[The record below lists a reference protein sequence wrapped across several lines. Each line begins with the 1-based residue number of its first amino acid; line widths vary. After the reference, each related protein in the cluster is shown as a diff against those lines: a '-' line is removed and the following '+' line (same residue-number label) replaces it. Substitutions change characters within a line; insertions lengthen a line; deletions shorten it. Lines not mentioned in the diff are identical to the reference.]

1 MSYLLNRGFKRGQA
15 DQTLFVEWDEKSLLV
30 AQMYV
35 DDIVFGS
42 SIDALAQEFSEE
54 MKKEFEMSMV
64 GELNYFLGLQVKQ
77 RKDRIFISQEK
88 SLPKNQRGPQVKHF
102 YHHCGIWG
110 HTRPNCFKLQALK
123 RVDSLRDQGNSR
135 RMPRGNQ
142 PKGENEG
149 QLIGDFME
157 MLKKIS
163 LCLASFT
170 PRFENYVS
178 RTPPSRDLTQNTR
191 VVWVKKGSHA
201 WLLTMSM
208 H

>member
-110 HTRPNCFKLQALK
+110 HTRPNRFKLQALK

>member
-1 MSYLLNRGFKRGQA
+1 M
-15 DQTLFVEWDEKSLLV
+15 
-30 AQMYV
+30 
-35 DDIVFGS
+35 
-42 SIDALAQEFSEE
+42 
-54 MKKEFEMSMV
+54 
-64 GELNYFLGLQVKQ
+64 KQ

-88 SLPKNQRGPQVKHF
+88 SLPKNQREPQVKHF

-149 QLIGDFME
+149 QLIGDIME

-170 PRFENYVS
+170 PRFESYVS